1 MTRRASLAAALAAAW
16 LVVPARAGAVCAPAA
31 SGIFP
36 ASGIAGTS
44 VVATISGSALD
55 GGVLSVL
62 GDPGLTATLQS
73 SAPATLTVR
82 LDLDATATP
91 GERLIFVDT
100 PGGST
105 GVSFTINAA
114 GGPVVDAVSPAL
126 IATQGVELDATV
138 TGANLGGVTAGG
150 VTVSGAGVSALSA
163 TPSADGSTLSLAF
176 GVDAAADLGTHAVT
190 LAAPAGSAVLQLYVR
205 RPPPTVTAILPAAGE
220 VGATVP
226 IRITGT
232 HLTDAALVITTPGST

>member
-1 MTRRASLAAALAAAW
+1 VTRRASLAAALAAAW

-82 LDLDATATP
+82 LDLDAAAVP

-105 GVSFTINAA
+105 GVSFTINVA
-114 GGPVVDAVSPAL
+114 GGPVRPRASP
-126 IATQGVELDATV
+126 
-138 TGANLGGVTAGG
+138 
-150 VTVSGAGVSALSA
+150 
-163 TPSADGSTLSLAF
+163 ST
-176 GVDAAADLGTHAVT
+176 
-190 LAAPAGSAVLQLYVR
+190 
-205 RPPPTVTAILPAAGE
+205 
-220 VGATVP
+220 
-226 IRITGT
+226 
-232 HLTDAALVITTPGST
+232 

>member
-1 MTRRASLAAALAAAW
+1 VTRRASLAAALAAAW

-82 LDLDATATP
+82 LDLDAAAVP

-114 GGPVVDAVSPAL
+114 GCSSQPRASP
-126 IATQGVELDATV
+126 
-138 TGANLGGVTAGG
+138 
-150 VTVSGAGVSALSA
+150 
-163 TPSADGSTLSLAF
+163 ST
-176 GVDAAADLGTHAVT
+176 
-190 LAAPAGSAVLQLYVR
+190 
-205 RPPPTVTAILPAAGE
+205 
-220 VGATVP
+220 
-226 IRITGT
+226 
-232 HLTDAALVITTPGST
+232 